1 MLRFARLF
9 VVKLWPW
16 YLGGALCL
24 AVTNI
29 ISLEIP
35 QLAKELVNHLHEG
48 LKPEDFG
55 TLPKLALAIMGL
67 GLAQIFIRSSSR
79 ILIFWPGRK
88 LEASSKSYLFELA
101 SSCYVS
107 DCTRTITLTN
117 HDDRLDRSLFGN
129 SDLRTLGRDR
139 TDSHRHDLCQTISK
153 K

>member
-1 MLRFARLF
+1 MVCGPFYAAARSHGKSVFSAIAKERSLKAMLRFARLF
-9 VVKLWPW
+9 VLELWPW

-35 QLAKELVNHLHEG
+35 QLAKELVNHLHDG
-48 LKPEDFG
+48 LKPEDLG

-88 LEASSKSYLFELA
+88 LEASSKSYLFER
-101 SSCYVS
+101 VM
-107 DCTRTITLTN
+107 
-117 HDDRLDRSLFGN
+117 RLPQRFFDKHGMG
-129 SDLRTLGRDR
+129 DL
-139 TDSHRHDLCQTISK
+139 ISRF
-153 K
+153 